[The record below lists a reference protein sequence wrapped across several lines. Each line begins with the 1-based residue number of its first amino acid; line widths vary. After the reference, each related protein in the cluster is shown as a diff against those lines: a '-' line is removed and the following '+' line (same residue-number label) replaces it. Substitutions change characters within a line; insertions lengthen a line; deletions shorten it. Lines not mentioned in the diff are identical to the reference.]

1 MKALLV
7 VAHGS
12 RQPAAN
18 EEVRCLID
26 EMRHRAT
33 GRFDFVSCSYL
44 QFAEPSVAEGI
55 DACIAQG
62 ARTVTIL
69 PYLLAAGSHVA
80 EDIPGLVATRQKA
93 HPEVLLQIAPHVGQA
108 SGMAELVL
116 ELATAHS
123 D

>member
-12 RQPAAN
+12 RQPTAN
-18 EEVRCLID
+18 EEVRRLID
-26 EMRHRAT
+26 EIRRRAT

-44 QFAEPSVAEGI
+44 QFAEPSMAEGI
-55 DACIAQG
+55 DTCIAQG

-80 EDIPGLVATRQKA
+80 EDIPRIVATRQKA
-93 HPEVLLQIAPHVGQA
+93 HPEVLLQIAPHLGQA
-108 SGMAELVL
+108 RGMAELVL
-116 ELATAHS
+116 ELAAAQS
-123 D
+123 G